1 MTYYWK
7 FVDTLVYNVATIAGF
22 IVGISQFLI
31 RAFNE
36 NDGANKVRKIIN
48 QTLFFVNKLTSA
60 AYELTN
66 QNVFETPVKEE
77 VKVTTK
83 RTRSRRRV
91 AA

>member
-7 FVDTLVYNVATIAGF
+7 FVDTLVINVATISAF
-22 IVGISQFLI
+22 IVGVTQFLI
-31 RAFNE
+31 RAYKE
-36 NDGANKVRKIIN
+36 NDGANKVRKSVN
-48 QTLFFVNKLTSA
+48 QTLFFVNKVTSA
-60 AYELTN
+60 AYEYAN
-66 QNVFETPVKEE
+66 QNVIETPVKEE

>member
-7 FVDTLVYNVATIAGF
+7 FVDTLVYNVATISAF
-22 IVGISQFLI
+22 IVGVTRFLI
-31 RAFNE
+31 RAYEE
-36 NDGANKVRKIIN
+36 NDGANKVRKSIN
-48 QTLFFVNKLTSA
+48 QTLFYVNKLTSV
-60 AYELTN
+60 AYEYAN

-77 VKVTTK
+77 VKVASK